1 MKINSFKTKMALIAI
16 ASVFVTVVA
25 LTAYSA
31 IKGFSESRLRA
42 NNELLFKAREIA
54 GGIKAS
60 IEVALD
66 ETRTTS
72 EMVTSFRKT
81 AKLKVD
87 RDDINNVLKEIL
99 IDNKSFLATYTL
111 WEPNAFDNSDNQ
123 FVNLLGHD
131 ASGRFIPY
139 WTLKPDGSFSLEPL
153 VDYEIEGAG
162 DYYLL
167 PRKTLKEC
175 LIDPYIYPVQG
186 KDVLIISTTVP
197 VIIDDKFYGI
207 TGTDMSVD
215 FIQSETIE
223 EKKALYNGLV
233 DISVISN
240 SGIYA
245 ANTANPD
252 MVGKS
257 IKDAGKPVE
266 TEIAAIQE
274 GKESINETNNTL
286 IVKTP
291 VYFGHTTTPWSV
303 ELRIEKDVVQKV
315 AYQNLWGNIILGFII
330 LLIIVVVVYFVVSK
344 YLSPLVVLV
353 EKTKKIADGDLTT
366 QINNNR
372 SDEIGELGLA
382 LSQMTIKFKSVIES
396 VATVSNVIVV
406 ASQQLTGNTQQLSQ
420 GANAQAASVEEM
432 SSSIEQ
438 ISANIEQNAE
448 NALMADK
455 IATQASDNVSQSNV
469 AVKSSTQSIKDIS
482 DKIAII
488 GDIAFQTNILA
499 LNAAVEAARAG
510 ENGRGFAVVAA
521 EVRKLAERSREAA
534 DEINLLSKNGV
545 QTAENAR
552 KQFEEIV
559 PEINRTAEI
568 VQEISAASNE
578 QSSGMNQV
586 SSAIQNLNQ
595 VVQQNAAASEEMAG
609 SSEELARQAEE
620 LKEMIG
626 YFNVGDINV

>member
-1 MKINSFKTKMALIAI
+1 MRINSFKTKMALIAI

-25 LTAYSA
+25 ITTYSTVR
-31 IKGFSESRLRA
+31 GFSESSLRA
-42 NNELLFKAREIA
+42 KNELLYKAREIA

-66 ETRTTS
+66 ETRTTA
-72 EMVTSFRKT
+72 EMASSFRKAT
-81 AKLKVD
+81 KLKVD
-87 RDDINNVLKEIL
+87 RDDVNNVLKEIL

-111 WEPNAFDNSDNQ
+111 WEPNAFDNNDNQ
-123 FVNLLGHD
+123 FINLPGHD

-167 PRKTLKEC
+167 PKKTLKEC

-197 VIIDDKFYGI
+197 VIIDNKFHGI

-215 FIQSETIE
+215 FIQSGTME
-223 EKKALYNGLV
+223 EKKALYDGLV

-252 MVGKS
+252 MIGKS
-257 IKDAGKPVE
+257 IKDAGKIVE
-266 TEIAAIQE
+266 SEITAIQK
-274 GKESINETNNTL
+274 GTESINETNNTL

-291 VYFGHTTTPWSV
+291 VYFGHTATPWSV
-303 ELRIEKDVVQKV
+303 ELHLDKGVVQKV
-315 AYQNLWGNIILGFII
+315 AYQNLRGNIIIGFII
-330 LLIIVVVVYFVVSK
+330 LLIIVVIVYFAVSM
-344 YLSPLVVLV
+344 YLRPLLVLV

-366 QINNNR
+366 QINNNQ
-372 SDEIGELGLA
+372 SDEIGELGMA
-382 LSQMTIKFKSVIES
+382 LSQMIVKFKSVIES
-396 VATVSNVIVV
+396 VTTVSNSIVV

-420 GANAQAASVEEM
+420 GANEQAASVEEM

-438 ISANIEQNAE
+438 ISVNIEQNAE
-448 NALMADK
+448 NANMADK
-455 IATQASDNVSQSNV
+455 IATQASSNVSQSNV
-469 AVKSSTQSIKDIS
+469 AVKSSSQSIEDIS
-482 DKIAII
+482 NKIAII

-510 ENGRGFAVVAA
+510 EHGRGFAVVAA
-521 EVRKLAERSREAA
+521 EVRKLAERSRVAA
-534 DEINLLSKNGV
+534 DEINSLSKNGV

-609 SSEELARQAEE
+609 SSEELARQAEK

-626 YFNVGDINV
+626 YFNVGDVNV